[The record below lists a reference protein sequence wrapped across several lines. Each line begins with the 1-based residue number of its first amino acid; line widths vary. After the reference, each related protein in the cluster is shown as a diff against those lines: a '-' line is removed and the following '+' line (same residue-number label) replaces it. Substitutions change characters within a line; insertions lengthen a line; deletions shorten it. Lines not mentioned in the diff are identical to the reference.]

1 MGYETSPFGNQGSN
15 VTSDVSNHYGAR
27 DTGKTVG
34 VSKTEGFVNELTI
47 NIDGDMVTAG
57 AYALLAPSLPAK
69 SIVEDVYM
77 EVTEAFVLGGT
88 TPVIDIGTE
97 STEATNGFT
106 ITEAQAEA
114 VGMYDLTSALAGTW
128 AAGLAADTTVGLLL
142 GGTSPTVTSAGK
154 AKIVIRYVAL

>member
-1 MGYETSPFGNQGSN
+1 M
-15 VTSDVSNHYGAR
+15 
-27 DTGKTVG
+27 
-34 VSKTEGFVNELTI
+34 
-47 NIDGDMVTAG
+47 
-57 AYALLAPSLPAK
+57 
-69 SIVEDVYM
+69 
-77 EVTEAFVLGGT
+77 LGGT